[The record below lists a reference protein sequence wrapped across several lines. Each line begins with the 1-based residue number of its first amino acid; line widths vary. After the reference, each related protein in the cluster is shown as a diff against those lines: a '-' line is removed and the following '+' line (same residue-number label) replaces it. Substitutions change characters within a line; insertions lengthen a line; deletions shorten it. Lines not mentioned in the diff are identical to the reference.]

1 MKEIT
6 LEDISKQVEE
16 VKNEI
21 TGKKP
26 PKHFSL
32 KHIASAFIGSL
43 LVGLP
48 FMFRSLLFDVSLSL
62 TGERLFLIIATTL
75 VLLTAEIYF
84 IGYSKVRDKS
94 KRTFGQFWLKRIVTY
109 YGISIIV
116 SFFLVYIY
124 GINYFV
130 GTFDNVFKIVIAVS
144 LPCALG
150 ASLSDLLGK
159 Y

>member
-1 MKEIT
+1 MKENHELLRELI
-6 LEDISKQVEE
+6 
-16 VKNEI
+16 EI
-21 TGKKP
+21 KKYIKGKTP
-26 PKHFSL
+26 PEHFSL
-32 KHIASAFIGSL
+32 KHIASAFLGSL

-48 FMFRSLLFDVSLSL
+48 FMFRSLLFDVSLAL
-62 TGERLFLIIATTL
+62 TSDRLFLIIAVTL
-75 VLLTAEIYF
+75 ALLTAEIYF
-84 IGYSKVRDKS
+84 IGYSKVRDKTR
-94 KRTFGQFWLKRIVTY
+94 RTFGQFWLKRIFTY
-109 YGISIIV
+109 YGISILV